1 MERELQNLNFTK
13 MILTQERYNQEMQI
27 LKKALDILIEVSK
40 EKLLPEWQRCYYRN
54 KIEVHV
60 IDGLVELKR

>member
-1 MERELQNLNFTK
+1 